1 MDADERRRNGYGS
14 HDSSPDDRPSTP
26 NGSPIPAF
34 LLRLMED
41 YARQLR
47 EAQERY
53 CPDESLHARPTSTLD
68 RPSHSSSATSSNMT
82 DASPRM
88 FSTYAGSTASSAA
101 SSVASSSLHLSTFSL
116 PRAALDDHPH
126 HPPASVSKT
135 ASGGSSTPVY
145 THAQRLEHV
154 YSLPKEM
161 ALQEPLLPP
170 HNFAMVSSFVY
181 RSSFPVRKNFPFLR
195 TLGLKSVL
203 TLILEDYPE
212 PNLEFLDAE
221 GIKFFQFGIPG
232 NKEPFVQIPDE
243 RIVSALSVIFDV
255 RNHPILIHC
264 NKGKHRTGCL
274 VGCLRKAQQ
283 WSHAAIFDE
292 YRRYSAPK
300 SRSIDQQYIE
310 AFDGLP
316 EVWAGVDLRYLPP
329 WLSPSPSEQHGM

>member
-203 TLILEDYPE
+203 CVCFGMDLGGELLLTGTRSGGVQNAHLGGLPGAE
-212 PNLEFLDAE
+212 PGVSGRRRDQVRGPCFAAMCEVRADVLLFFSR
-221 GIKFFQFGIPG
+221 FFQFGIPG
-232 NKEPFVQIPDE
+232 NKVRCFVACLCPTL
-243 RIVSALSVIFDV
+243 ALM
-255 RNHPILIHC
+255 RAH
-264 NKGKHRTGCL
+264 
-274 VGCLRKAQQ
+274 
-283 WSHAAIFDE
+283 
-292 YRRYSAPK
+292 
-300 SRSIDQQYIE
+300 
-310 AFDGLP
+310 
-316 EVWAGVDLRYLPP
+316 
-329 WLSPSPSEQHGM
+329 LSPR